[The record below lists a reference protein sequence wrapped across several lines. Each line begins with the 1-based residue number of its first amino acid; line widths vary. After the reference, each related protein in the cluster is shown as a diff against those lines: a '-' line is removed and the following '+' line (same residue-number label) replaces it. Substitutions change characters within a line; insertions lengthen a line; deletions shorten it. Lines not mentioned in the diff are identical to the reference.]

1 MIEDT
6 MIKFFIKLN
15 VIFICTFFFSNNSL
29 ALTKNE
35 SIIPPEVLK
44 NLEEVYKRIKT
55 DYVDDIND
63 KKIIEGALSGL
74 VTNLDPHS
82 SYLDIDAKKDFN
94 IGISGEFSG
103 IGIDVGSQDGLIRVV
118 SPIDDSPAYKAGLK
132 MGDLIFEID
141 GNNVKGMT
149 LNEAITRIRGP
160 KDSTVKLSV
169 FRKTSLVPLS
179 FSITRQTIKNPSVK
193 FKVSNQDYPYVRITQ
208 FQENTGI
215 DLAKNLKLI
224 SEQNKGPIKGLV
236 LDLRNNPGGMVSSA
250 VAVAAAF
257 LEKDKLIVYS
267 DGKTNNAKM
276 KLYANPYNYIEG
288 GENND
293 YLKDLPEDFKKVP
306 IVVLVNNGSASAA
319 EIVAGALQDH
329 KRAIILGTQTFGKGT
344 IQQLFPLSNGSAVK
358 ITIARYFTPMGK
370 SIQAKGI
377 TPDYLAEDP
386 SDATDKFPTKIYES
400 SYKNHLE
407 NTELNNKSDKP
418 AKIVKI
424 SPENKKIFAD
434 KISFEN
440 GTKDDYQYVQ
450 AIHLL
455 QGHTLETD

>member
-1 MIEDT
+1 MNLSTQKVNVFVLLLFI
-6 MIKFFIKLN
+6 FF
-15 VIFICTFFFSNNSL
+15 NNF
-29 ALTKNE
+29 AFAVTKNE
-35 SIIPPEVLK
+35 SVIPPELLK
-44 NLEEVYKRIKT
+44 NLEEVYKRIQT
-55 DYVDDIND
+55 DYVDNIND

-82 SYLDIDAKKDFN
+82 SYLNIEAKNDFN
-94 IGISGEFSG
+94 IGVSGEFSG
-103 IGIDVGSQDGLIRVV
+103 IGIDVGSQDGLVRVV

-132 MGDLIFEID
+132 AGDLIYEID

-149 LNEAITRIRGP
+149 INEAITRIRGP

-169 FRKTSLVPLS
+169 LRKTALTPLS
-179 FSITRQTIKNPSVK
+179 FIITRQTIKNPSVR
-193 FKVSNQDYPYVRITQ
+193 FKISNQNYPYLRITQ
-208 FQENTGI
+208 FQENTGV
-215 DLAKNLKLI
+215 DLAKNLKIL

-257 LEKDKLIVYS
+257 LDRDKLIVYS

-276 KLYANPYNYIEG
+276 KLFANPYNYIEG
-288 GENND
+288 GDKND
-293 YLKDLPEDFKKVP
+293 YLKDLPEDFKKIP

-329 KRAIILGTQTFGKGT
+329 KRATILGTQTFGKGT
-344 IQQLFPLSNGSAVK
+344 IQQLFPLNNGSAVK
-358 ITIARYFTPMGK
+358 LTIARYYTPMGK

-386 SDATDKFPTKIYES
+386 SDATDKFSTKIYES

-407 NTELNNKSDKP
+407 NTELNNKSDKSV
-418 AKIVKI
+418 KIVKL
-424 SPENKKIFAD
+424 SAENKKLFGD
-434 KISFEN
+434 KSSFEI

-450 AIHLL
+450 AIKLL
-455 QGHTLETD
+455 QGHALETE

>member
-1 MIEDT
+1 MNLSTQKVNVFVLLLFI
-6 MIKFFIKLN
+6 FF
-15 VIFICTFFFSNNSL
+15 NNF
-29 ALTKNE
+29 AFAVTKNE
-35 SIIPPEVLK
+35 SVIPPELLK
-44 NLEEVYKRIKT
+44 NLEEVYKRIQT
-55 DYVDDIND
+55 DYVDNIND

-82 SYLDIDAKKDFN
+82 SYLNIEAKNDFN
-94 IGISGEFSG
+94 IGVSGEFSG
-103 IGIDVGSQDGLIRVV
+103 IGIDVGSQDGLVRVV

-132 MGDLIFEID
+132 AGDLIYEID

-149 LNEAITRIRGP
+149 INEAITRIRGP

-169 FRKTSLVPLS
+169 LRKTALTPLS
-179 FSITRQTIKNPSVK
+179 FIITRQTIKNPSVR
-193 FKVSNQDYPYVRITQ
+193 FKISNQNYPYLRITQ
-208 FQENTGI
+208 FQENTGV
-215 DLAKNLKLI
+215 DLAKNLKIL

-257 LEKDKLIVYS
+257 LDRDKLIVYS

-276 KLYANPYNYIEG
+276 KLFANPYNYIEG
-288 GENND
+288 GDKND
-293 YLKDLPEDFKKVP
+293 YLKDLPEDFKKIP

-329 KRAIILGTQTFGKGT
+329 KRATILGTQTFGKGT
-344 IQQLFPLSNGSAVK
+344 IQQLFPLNNGSAVK
-358 ITIARYFTPMGK
+358 LTIARYYTPMGK

-386 SDATDKFPTKIYES
+386 SDATDKFSTKIYES

-407 NTELNNKSDKP
+407 NTEVNNKSDKSL
-418 AKIVKI
+418 KIVKL
-424 SPENKKIFAD
+424 SAENKKLFGD
-434 KISFEN
+434 KSSFEI

-450 AIHLL
+450 AIKLL
-455 QGHTLETD
+455 QGHALETE

>member
-1 MIEDT
+1 MNLSTQKVNVFVLLLFI
-6 MIKFFIKLN
+6 FF
-15 VIFICTFFFSNNSL
+15 NNF
-29 ALTKNE
+29 AFAVTKNE
-35 SIIPPEVLK
+35 SVIPPELLK
-44 NLEEVYKRIKT
+44 NLEEVYKRIQT
-55 DYVDDIND
+55 DYVDNIND

-82 SYLDIDAKKDFN
+82 SYLNIEAKNDFN
-94 IGISGEFSG
+94 IGVSGEFSG
-103 IGIDVGSQDGLIRVV
+103 IGIDVGSQDGLVRVV

-132 MGDLIFEID
+132 AGDLIYEID

-149 LNEAITRIRGP
+149 INEAITRIRGP

-169 FRKTSLVPLS
+169 LRKTALTPLS
-179 FSITRQTIKNPSVK
+179 FIITRQTIKNPSVR
-193 FKVSNQDYPYVRITQ
+193 FKISNQNYPYLRITQ
-208 FQENTGI
+208 FQENTGV
-215 DLAKNLKLI
+215 DLAKNLKIL

-257 LEKDKLIVYS
+257 LDRDKLIVYS

-276 KLYANPYNYIEG
+276 KLFANPYNYIEG
-288 GENND
+288 GDKND
-293 YLKDLPEDFKKVP
+293 YLKDLPEDFKKIP

-329 KRAIILGTQTFGKGT
+329 KRATILGTQTFGKGT
-344 IQQLFPLSNGSAVK
+344 IQQLFPLNNGSAVK
-358 ITIARYFTPMGK
+358 LTIARYYTPMGK

-386 SDATDKFPTKIYES
+386 SDATDKFSTKIYES

-407 NTELNNKSDKP
+407 NTEVNNKSDKSV
-418 AKIVKI
+418 KIVKL
-424 SPENKKIFAD
+424 SAENKKLFGD
-434 KISFEN
+434 KSSFEI

-450 AIHLL
+450 AIKLL
-455 QGHTLETD
+455 QGHALETE

>member
-1 MIEDT
+1 MVENT
-6 MIKFFIKLN
+6 MIQFFIKLN
-15 VIFICTFFFSNNSL
+15 VIFFCTFFFSSNSL

-103 IGIDVGSQDGLIRVV
+103 IGIDVGSQDGLVRVV

-193 FKVSNQDYPYVRITQ
+193 FKVSNKDYPYVRITQ

-224 SEQNKGPIKGLV
+224 SEQYKDPIKGLV

-276 KLYANPYNYIEG
+276 KLFANPYNYIEG

-293 YLKDLPEDFKKVP
+293 YLKNLPEDFKKIP

-344 IQQLFPLSNGSAVK
+344 IQQLFPLSNGSAMK
-358 ITIARYFTPMGK
+358 ITIARYYTPMGK

-386 SDATDKFPTKIYES
+386 SDATDKFSTKIYES

-418 AKIVKI
+418 VKIVKI
-424 SPENKKIFAD
+424 SPENKKMFAD
-434 KISFEN
+434 KASFEV

-450 AIHLL
+450 AIKLL
-455 QGHTLETD
+455 QGHTLETE